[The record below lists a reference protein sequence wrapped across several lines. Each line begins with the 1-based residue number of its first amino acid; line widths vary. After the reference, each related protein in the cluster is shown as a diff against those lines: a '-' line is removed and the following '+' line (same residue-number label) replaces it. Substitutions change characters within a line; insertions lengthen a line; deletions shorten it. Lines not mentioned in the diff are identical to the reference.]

1 MIELIALYFLCKFN
15 GRLAARKGLKPLTWR
30 LYTIF
35 AWLVAEFLGV
45 ILGLMLFGKDDLGP
59 LMAIGLVSAF
69 GGYLFI
75 RYILDKKTDAIGDDV
90 SRAGIDDLRPP
101 RRTP

>member
-1 MIELIALYFLCKFN
+1 MIELIALYFLCKYN

-30 LYTIF
+30 IYTIL

-45 ILGLMLFGKDDLGP
+45 ILGLLLFGKDNLGS

-75 RYILDKKTDAIGDDV
+75 RYVLDKKEDVIGEEV
-90 SRAGIDDLRPP
+90 SRTGIDDLRPP
-101 RRTP
+101 RTPR